1 MKKFLLGV
9 FISFGVFFLMSH
21 NASAV
26 QFSYNL
32 NDYDWITSV
41 NLGSQY
47 CAYSYNNFGS
57 SPSICI
63 LNASKPNMYG
73 LRSYNLAHEKGDL
86 AEFYIG
92 VQSNVNGANNFRN
105 LGTFFQNLGA
115 IDDNFSIIGIE
126 TVTDQRAAT
135 DFFGFWGCSSTPE
148 GSDYNLWMCST
159 SNGLEDRQIYYAYI
173 IKVTILW
180 TTKGSHPVGV
190 KALNANTPIAT
201 CKLNDLPGAGA
212 QCQIRMF
219 GYTQWGYA
227 GNSVNK
233 EQKEEANQAIS
244 DSESSSEE
252 NSSNAKTTN
261 LIGALSGIFT
271 TISSTSAT
279 NCNITGDLGAINMG
293 ALNLCQGKEHFNSL
307 IEFIGFSSLFVV
319 VFWASYHLVRRTLGL
334 IDWARSN

>member
-1 MKKFLLGV
+1 MRKILFGI

-21 NASAV
+21 NASAAS
-26 QFSYNL
+26 FSYNL

-41 NLGSQY
+41 NLGTQY

-63 LNASKPNMYG
+63 LNSNRTKMYG
-73 LRSYNLAHEKGDL
+73 LISYDLPHEKGDL
-86 AEFYIG
+86 AEFFIG
-92 VQSNVNGANNFRN
+92 INDNVSGNAIQGNAGLFMDNF
-105 LGTFFQNLGA
+105 GA
-115 IDDNFSIIGIE
+115 IDNNYKIINIEKVVAEEYIQQGYDSSSYCANSTGVCQQYNTFNDFSDFLKLYSQIYRVSIIYTTSG
-126 TVTDQRAAT
+126 
-135 DFFGFWGCSSTPE
+135 SS
-148 GSDYNLWMCST
+148 
-159 SNGLEDRQIYYAYI
+159 
-173 IKVTILW
+173 
-180 TTKGSHPVGV
+180 PVGL
-190 KALNANTPIAT
+190 KALNSNTPIAY
-201 CKLNDLPGAGA
+201 CSLANGSNSSGA
-212 QCQIRMF
+212 QCQVRLF
-219 GYTQWGYA
+219 GFTQWGYV
-227 GNSVNK
+227 GSSVNK

-279 NCNITGDLGAINMG
+279 NCNITGDLGSINMG

-307 IEFIGFSSLFVV
+307 IEFIGFTSLFVV